1 MYFCPNCGGE
11 LQFDIASGMMKCGN
25 CMSTF
30 NPAEMGA
37 VTGAQES
44 HEQMSQGMAQD
55 VTGAMGS
62 NTAFDMQ
69 QVQQQP
75 QQQADQ
81 QAQPQY
87 EDSDS
92 MMNVTIYRCSQCGG
106 EIYSTE
112 NSATGFC
119 SFCGTS
125 QLLESRLASVKKPE
139 MVIPFSITKEMCK
152 DSYLKRV
159 KKSFLIPKEFKDPQ
173 KLERFRGIYMPYWF
187 YDYEFEGPISIRGTK
202 SHRSGDYIITDYYRL
217 NAQVSGSYKGNSFDA
232 SSEFDDRISQSIAP
246 FKPMGAQYFS
256 PAYLTGYYADLADVP
271 VTVYQK
277 DAEDF
282 VINDITGKVS
292 AGFPGFSVADTD
304 KHAAGTGLMQRAHKK
319 ARSAMCPVWFLSYRN
334 KDRIA
339 YAVVNGQTGKIASD
353 MPVDK
358 AKFLLTAVAAAIP
371 IFLLLELFLTLI
383 PRTTLGI
390 SSIFALIAIIIYAAN
405 LSTIKKQDN
414 REDDKGLKAMRWV
427 NGQQGPQA
435 NGKAKNPN
443 QKNKKKNE
451 VGKGATVVTV
461 ITVIAVIIFGFSFI
475 SELSEG
481 NFSFFLLGAL
491 VALVGMIV
499 SGYTMFSKSQ
509 YKNVIC
515 CIIPL
520 LAGAF
525 TVGLVVFKPVSD
537 LYYYSGIIFNYIGM
551 LVVLLGILNQYN
563 ILATRPLPQLA
574 RKGGD
579 DRAPGR

>member
-1 MYFCPNCGGE
+1 
-11 LQFDIASGMMKCGN
+11 
-25 CMSTF
+25 
-30 NPAEMGA
+30 
-37 VTGAQES
+37 
-44 HEQMSQGMAQD
+44 
-55 VTGAMGS
+55 
-62 NTAFDMQ
+62 
-69 QVQQQP
+69 
-75 QQQADQ
+75 
-81 QAQPQY
+81 
-87 EDSDS
+87 
-92 MMNVTIYRCSQCGG
+92 
-106 EIYSTE
+106 
-112 NSATGFC
+112 
-119 SFCGTS
+119 
-125 QLLESRLASVKKPE
+125 
-139 MVIPFSITKEMCK
+139 
-152 DSYLKRV
+152 
-159 KKSFLIPKEFKDPQ
+159 
-173 KLERFRGIYMPYWF
+173 
-187 YDYEFEGPISIRGTK
+187 
-202 SHRSGDYIITDYYRL
+202 
-217 NAQVSGSYKGNSFDA
+217 
-232 SSEFDDRISQSIAP
+232 
-246 FKPMGAQYFS
+246 
-256 PAYLTGYYADLADVP
+256 
-271 VTVYQK
+271 
-277 DAEDF
+277 
-282 VINDITGKVS
+282 
-292 AGFPGFSVADTD
+292 
-304 KHAAGTGLMQRAHKK
+304 MQRAHKK